1 MCVEPWQED
10 GGQECDLETFV
21 FYILYLYL
29 CIWQASG
36 NICILHFAFVF
47 GDLATFVNLEFL
59 VFALNFCVLDLSRIF
74 GGVIVIWQHL
84 CLSVNE
90 ICDRVNIY
98 KEHIILHLLVNY

>member
-1 MCVEPWQED
+1 M
-10 GGQECDLETFV
+10 
-21 FYILYLYL
+21 
-29 CIWQASG
+29 
-36 NICILHFAFVF
+36 
-47 GDLATFVNLEFL
+47 

-98 KEHIILHLLVNY
+98 KKKTHYSPIVGKFLRDVSRSNRRVGGGVGAGG